1 VPLGLLHFIL
11 SLVMLAKVIHSNK
24 DKKIMALFKKWEE
37 AWNNN
42 DASGWF
48 SLLHEDYQFTF
59 HSSGN
64 VMKKSDMTIEM
75 MTSTMERETITN
87 RRCIYENDDIIVIH
101 QLAEFTSGDKEALML
116 VNLKKDGLLWRTE
129 TGATPIK

>member
-1 VPLGLLHFIL
+1 
-11 SLVMLAKVIHSNK
+11 MLAKVIHSNK

-42 DASGWF
+42 DASDWF
-48 SLLHEDYQFTF
+48 SLLHEEYQFTF

-75 MTSTMERETITN
+75 MTSTMQRETITN

>member
-1 VPLGLLHFIL
+1 M
-11 SLVMLAKVIHSNK
+11 MLAKVIHSNK

>member
-1 VPLGLLHFIL
+1 
-11 SLVMLAKVIHSNK
+11 
-24 DKKIMALFKKWEE
+24 MALFKKWEE

-87 RRCIYENDDIIVIH
+87 RRCIYENDDI
-101 QLAEFTSGDKEALML
+101 TSAMLFSLRNPSSTIRIFLSKEHCLRVARLMS
-116 VNLKKDGLLWRTE
+116 
-129 TGATPIK
+129 

>member
-1 VPLGLLHFIL
+1 
-11 SLVMLAKVIHSNK
+11 
-24 DKKIMALFKKWEE
+24 MALFKKWEE

-64 VMKKSDMTIEM
+64 IMKKSDMTIEM